1 MYGVHRPII
10 HGPWTVD
17 HGSCALASRFC
28 DPPRKGLLIAR
39 LISHILFA
47 FPFFDLPSAQITC
60 KCVPEFLHDHLPS
73 MAARQGVVGRTPDIS
88 SSNRGPIVN
97 LVAWIAMVTM
107 CLSVF
112 TVLVSKYLML
122 RKLTWS
128 DVSPPI
134 RRVRSGRRLQPS
146 RKIDVFLTQP
156 CPLAQNFN
164 SSGKHN
170 G

>member
-128 DVSPPI
+128 DVSAPHTTSSEWTSAPAF
-134 RRVRSGRRLQPS
+134 SKDRRLPDPTLPVGPELQF
-146 RKIDVFLTQP
+146 V
-156 CPLAQNFN
+156 
-164 SSGKHN
+164 GKT
-170 G
+170 